1 MRTNGGNERK
11 IDMEGSCRVLLG
23 HSRQVLYPV
32 DVMAVIPC
40 SVNFGYC
47 NGHGC
52 YAYITLTNWYIPFA
66 GELPHSRSGL
76 ITFIDT

>member
-1 MRTNGGNERK
+1 
-11 IDMEGSCRVLLG
+11 MEGSCRVLLG

-52 YAYITLTNWYIPFA
+52 YTYITLIKWYASRLFYIPFA
-66 GELPHSRSGL
+66 GELPHSRLTRSGL